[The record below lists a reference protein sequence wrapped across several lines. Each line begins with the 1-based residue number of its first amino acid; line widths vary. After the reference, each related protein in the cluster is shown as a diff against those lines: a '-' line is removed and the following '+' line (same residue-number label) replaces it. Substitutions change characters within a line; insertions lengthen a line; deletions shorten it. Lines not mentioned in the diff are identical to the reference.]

1 MWTRYFHWR
10 FWVGGCGESMFDW
23 TAYTYKTRSVKVF
36 ILHYVHKWRE
46 YTHSMTHA
54 LTTTDTP
61 SICIILETL
70 RISVAALA
78 FAPFLFVCLFEST
91 GWEFLFPLYVPET
104 FIILFNMNYKVSQ
117 PRYQSPM
124 HIHQCLV
131 QWEKKT
137 VFTWHLVCNL
147 LPAEHWTKLFKACH
161 MTFDDKKKNNA
172 IKNFKLLVP
181 IRRKYYAMH
190 HICTQKKGI
199 LDI

>member
-147 LPAEHWTKLFKACH
+147 LPTEQNFLRHAIWRL
-161 MTFDDKKKNNA
+161 MIKKNNA